1 MMATVWPVP
10 SRQAQATLTAQGCA
24 SRGPPYASWS
34 PTPPPS
40 GMLRLIENLA
50 DLIDALGSGAERCR
64 ARWCARR
71 RGPSRAETWW
81 TGTPAWSK

>member
-24 SRGPPYASWS
+24 SRGPPYARVSHAAAQ
-34 PTPPPS
+34 
-40 GMLRLIENLA
+40 RHVAA
-50 DLIDALGSGAERCR
+50 DREPRRPDRR
-64 ARWCARR
+64 ARVG
-71 RGPSRAETWW
+71 RGAVSRAVVRTSTCLSRAETWW